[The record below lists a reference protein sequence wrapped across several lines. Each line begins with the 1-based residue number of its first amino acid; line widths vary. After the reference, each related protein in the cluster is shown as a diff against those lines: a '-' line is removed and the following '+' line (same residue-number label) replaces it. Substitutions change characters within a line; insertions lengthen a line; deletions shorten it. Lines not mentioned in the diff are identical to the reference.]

1 MEQFQLGEDLFA
13 TVIVVGLTTLLI
25 IALAHS
31 YHNFAERKNIYE
43 SFDLALDVAG
53 QLRDDVLARYD
64 NGVFPGLINPMTSEL
79 ELQSY
84 SQLLSRQ
91 GIGLSIEVRGTDGKI
106 FLDYG
111 PEPNMINQYFSP
123 QCSVSLPV
131 AISQTQASKS
141 LGELIVTV
149 WR

>member
-1 MEQFQLGEDLFA
+1 MAQFQVGEDLFA
-13 TVIVVGLTTLLI
+13 TVVIVGLTTLLI

-31 YHNFAERKNIYE
+31 YHNFAERKNMYE

-53 QLRDDVLARYD
+53 QLRDEVLAKYD
-64 NGVFPGLINPMTSEL
+64 NGVFPGLINPMTPEW

-106 FLDYG
+106 FLFYG
-111 PEPNMINQYFSP
+111 SEPNMINQYFSP